1 MSIERPYVILNA
13 AVTADGKTDTIA
25 RQGAAISS
33 PLDSARVDRL
43 RAGSD
48 AIMVGGRTLLGD
60 DPRLIVKTEAL
71 RAERL
76 SRGLNENPI
85 KVGVVTNANA
95 LRLDG
100 RFMTF
105 GPARRI
111 IVTTNQTDQAQF
123 DRLREREI
131 EVVVL
136 GAQRVD
142 LTAALHYLKQ
152 AGVQRLLVEG
162 GGTLNAEL
170 LRQNLVDEIQLYVA
184 PLVFGG
190 ATAPTFVSGAGW
202 LRDQAIPLRLI
213 GIEKVGDDGLIV
225 RYVPQPA

>member
-33 PLDSARVDRL
+33 PLDLARVDRL

-71 RAERL
+71 RAERRA
-76 SRGLNENPI
+76 RGLDENPI
-85 KVGVVTNANA
+85 KVGVVTNANT

-111 IVTTNQTDQAQF
+111 VFTTDQTDQAQVE
-123 DRLREREI
+123 RLREREI

-152 AGVQRLLVEG
+152 AGVQHLLVEG
-162 GGTLNAEL
+162 GGVLNAEL
-170 LRQNLVDEIQLYVA
+170 LRKNLVDEIHLYIA
-184 PLVFGG
+184 PLIFGG
-190 ATAPTFVSGAGW
+190 VSAPTFVSGDGW
-202 LRDQAIPLRLI
+202 LRDEALQLQLAAVER
-213 GIEKVGDDGLIV
+213 VDDGIV
-225 RYVPQPA
+225 VHYVPQTV